1 MGVPGILNALARG
14 AEVVWDP
21 PERPRIRATGAVAAF
36 LREDMEGTREVLRRA
51 VAFRGQLKEHSPVP
65 LFVLPEGKN
74 ADTGCI
80 SCGEETPGEQI
91 RCPLCQAAAWIA
103 LGIVPLNSGEL

>member
-1 MGVPGILNALARG
+1 MILAEAISKGGWVDWKSKSKPRVLVPKGYG
-14 AEVVWDP
+14 AQLKKENH
-21 PERPRIRATGAVAAF
+21 EI
-36 LREDMEGTREVLRRA
+36 REVMRRA